1 MPKCKKH
8 DWKNHPQNVSKAI
21 CEVCG
26 KTQYKVRLTKGVQKT
41 LIRQMAEQKALS
53 AINLVASDLGVTP
66 ESVKDLEVIV
76 ETPEGDEARKLVSG
90 IVDDEEPPKLEL
102 EASDVLIWVG
112 KEHYSPESFI
122 KEARKMGV
130 CRRVPFA
137 PLGIIPDVSFV
148 FLAHRDA
155 IKTVEGLEPGIFACY
170 TVSNMMFVVKPGTEV
185 DDELAVRGIS
195 TYEYKEGG
203 FGFNDERGC
212 GSLKIGGVYL
222 LGESDMN
229 AVRDLA
235 QSSSLAGHIEVFDV
249 PIPLSAKYFRG
260 YRYVDGSGILDGHP
274 EEEWLKNGYDKSRR
288 NDTAMWKWRNKVRKL
303 KEE

>member
-1 MPKCKKH
+1 MPKCKRH
-8 DWKNHPQNVSKAI
+8 NWINHLQNKSKAI
-21 CEVCG
+21 CAVCG
-26 KTQYKVRLTKGVQKT
+26 KTQYKVRLSKGIQKS
-41 LIRQMAEQKALS
+41 LKRQLSEQTALDDIDQVSSNLPDDFIHPSRLTETIAE
-53 AINLVASDLGVTP
+53 
-66 ESVKDLEVIV
+66 
-76 ETPEGDEARKLVSG
+76 
-90 IVDDEEPPKLEL
+90 EEEMPKLEL

-122 KEARKMGV
+122 EEAKRMGV

-155 IKTVEGLEPGIFACY
+155 IKTEDGTEPGIFACY
-170 TVSNMMFVVKPGTEV
+170 TVGSMMFVIKPGTEV
-185 DDELAVRGIS
+185 NDELAVRGID

-212 GSLKIGGVYL
+212 GSLKVDGVYL

-235 QSSSLAGHIEVFDV
+235 QSSSLAGHIEVFDI

-260 YRYVDGSGILDGHP
+260 YRYVDGGGILDGTP
-274 EEEWLKNGYDKSRR
+274 EEEWLKDGYDKSRR
-288 NDTAMWKWRNKVRKL
+288 NDTTMWKWRNKVRKL